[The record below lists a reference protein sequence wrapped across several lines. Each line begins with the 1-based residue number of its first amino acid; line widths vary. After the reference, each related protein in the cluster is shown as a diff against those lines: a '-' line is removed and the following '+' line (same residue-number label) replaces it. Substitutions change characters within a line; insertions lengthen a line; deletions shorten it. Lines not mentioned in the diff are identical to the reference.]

1 MQPKQAVRHAES
13 TQHGPNVWGPR
24 VAQRLPW
31 PRVALVKL
39 ASMLRVAQRLEK
51 TSWPRLARVK
61 LASMPRVAQQLEKM
75 PWPRVARVKWAPSMP
90 RVAQQLERMPGPRVV
105 RQKNL
110 QASYR
115 WTTGRE
121 VPPDEQTLPKNQSPL
136 VWVKRTQQTERKT
149 PQRAHDGR

>member
-1 MQPKQAVRHAES
+1 MQPKQAVRHGGS
-13 TQHGPNVWGPR
+13 TQHDQNVRGP
-24 VAQRLPW
+24 
-31 PRVALVKL
+31 
-39 ASMLRVAQRLEK
+39 RVAQRLEK

-121 VPPDEQTLPKNQSPL
+121 VPPDEQTLPKNQSLL
-136 VWVKRTQQTERKT
+136 VWV
-149 PQRAHDGR
+149 